1 MSVQAVR
8 RPDEILFFALFPPEP
23 QAERAAGIA
32 EAARLR
38 HGFRSKVMARDRMHV
53 TLLPPGRGTRLR
65 APYEVSLER
74 AAASLR
80 FDPFDVKFD
89 HTEGFRTGPDSF
101 CFVLGPDAESTQRL
115 RRLHDTLRHALH
127 VEGIAPLRSGPL
139 QPHLTLLYG
148 TDACPPPEPVEPV
161 AWRVDR
167 FRLIRSLQGQGKY
180 LVEGEWPARD

>member
-1 MSVQAVR
+1 MSVQPISEPR
-8 RPDEILFFALFPPEP
+8 EILFFALFPPGP

-53 TLLPPGRGTRLR
+53 TLLPPGPGTRLR

-80 FDPFDVKFD
+80 FEPFDVKFD
-89 HTEGFRTGPDSF
+89 HTHGFRTGPDSF
-101 CFVLGPDAESTQRL
+101 CFVLGPDDESTQRL
-115 RRLHDTLRHALH
+115 RMLHESLRHALR
-127 VEGIAPLRSGPL
+127 VEGIAPQRSGPL

-148 TDACPPPEPVEPV
+148 THACPPSEPVEPV

-167 FRLIRSLQGQGKY
+167 FLLIRSLQGQGKY
-180 LVEGEWPARD
+180 IVEGEWPART